1 MLYHVTIGDRTF
13 EVRVGSGGVEVDGRP
28 VEADILAIDG
38 TPVRGLRLD
47 GASHRV
53 VAHHPARGRWSLN
66 VSGHTVEADVVDER
80 THAIRALTGA
90 SAAATGP
97 KPITAPM
104 PGLVVKVE
112 VSEGDEVQP
121 GQGVV
126 IVEAMKMENE
136 LKAEAGGIVAA
147 VHVSAGDT
155 VEKGQILVDF
165 RVPEDAASQDG
176 GD

>member
-1 MLYHVTIGDRTF
+1 
-13 EVRVGSGGVEVDGRP
+13 VDGRP

-53 VAHHPARGRWSLN
+53 VAHHPGRGRWSLH
-66 VSGHTVEADVVDER
+66 VTGHQIEAEVLDER
-80 THAIRALTGA
+80 TRAIRALTGA
-90 SAAATGP
+90 SAAASGP
-97 KPITAPM
+97 KPIIAPM

-112 VSEGDEVQP
+112 VSEGDEVHP

-136 LKAEAGGIVAA
+136 LKAEAAGVVGA
-147 VHVSAGDT
+147 VHVRPGDT
-155 VEKGQILVDF
+155 VEKGQVLVDF
-165 RVPEDAASQDG
+165 RVPDAADG
-176 GD
+176 ASSEGAEG

>member
-1 MLYHVTIGDRTF
+1 MLYHVTIGTRTF
-13 EVRVGSGGVEVDGRP
+13 EVRFGSTGTEVDGSP
-28 VEADILAIDG
+28 VHAELSTLDG

-53 VAHHPARGRWSLN
+53 VAHQARRGEWSLN
-66 VSGHTVEADVVDER
+66 VSGHRVSAEVVDER
-80 THAIRALTGA
+80 AAAIRALTG
-90 SAAATGP
+90 SATGSSGP

-112 VSEGDEVQP
+112 VTEGDEVVP

-136 LKAEAGGIVAA
+136 LTAPTGGVVAS
-147 VHVSAGDT
+147 VHVTAGDT
-155 VEKGQILVDF
+155 VEKGQVLVDF
-165 RVPEDAASQDG
+165 RVPEPADVEG
-176 GD
+176 